1 MCALVFSNLGGALGK
16 KIAQIDKGQMRRV
29 LGVFDLFAV
38 GYGDLG
44 SSIYYALGITAMYSL
59 GATPLAL
66 LMAGVVFVCTALT
79 YAEMSSV
86 IPESGGSASFSRK
99 AFNDLISFIAGW
111 GLMLDYIVT
120 IAISAFSVA
129 PYLGYFFPILKEVA
143 PQIGFTVLIIFA
155 MLFLNIKGNKHSTRF
170 SVVLTFLTVFTQ
182 VVIIVIG
189 AVTIVNLPEFF
200 RHLKIN
206 GADHL
211 WSPTWTQFWHGVA
224 MAMVAYTGIESMSQL
239 SSEARN
245 PQKTVPRAIV
255 LAMGTLLI
263 MYLGIS
269 TIALS
274 AVTPQVLSTTYLMDP
289 IAGIVKALPI
299 GGALLG
305 PWVGLLAAVILIV
318 AANAGLIGASRLSFN
333 MGEYFQLPRMFYG
346 LHSKYKTPYVALIV
360 FAFLS
365 SLIVIASRGR
375 LDFLADLYNFGA
387 MLAFFCSH
395 ISLISHRIRFPKE
408 KRPFKSP
415 LNIPIGKGRSL
426 PITAILGALST
437 FCVWVLVVI
446 TKPQGRYLGLFW
458 IVIGLGMY
466 FYHRKRFNLPAASSV
481 EVQKIIV
488 NDFREVSIKKILLP
502 TRGHLATD
510 TVVIGCNLAKL
521 YDAELTIVH
530 IVEIPYMLP
539 INGPIPEKEAYSEA
553 VLNKAQA
560 IAVEKRINIHIK
572 MIRARSV
579 VKAILELVEKEGTD
593 LLVLGSRHQAS
604 LGPITEK
611 ILEKV
616 PCRVWICCPEDHK
629 LSNQMGILDN

>member
-1 MCALVFSNLGGALGK
+1 MGK

-66 LMAGVVFVCTALT
+66 LMAGLVFVCTALT

-99 AFNDLISFIAGW
+99 AFNDLISFVAGW

-129 PYLGYFFPILKEVA
+129 PYLGFFFPVLKEVI
-143 PQIGFTVLIIFA
+143 PQIAFTIFIILA
-155 MLFLNIKGNKHSTRF
+155 MLVLNIKGNKHSTRF
-170 SVVLTFLTVFTQ
+170 SMVLTLLTVFTQ
-182 VVIIVIG
+182 AIIVVIG
-189 AVTIVNLPEFF
+189 AATIVNLPEFI

-206 GADHL
+206 RGDLL
-211 WSPTWTQFWHGVA
+211 WSPTWSQFWHGVA

-239 SSEARN
+239 SSEAIN
-245 PQKTVPRAIV
+245 PKKTVPRAIV

-299 GGALLG
+299 GGAFLG

-333 MGEYFQLPRMFYG
+333 MGEYFQLPRRFYG
-346 LHSKYKTPYVALIV
+346 LHSRYKTPYVSLVV
-360 FAFLS
+360 FAVLS
-365 SLIVIASRGR
+365 SLIVISSRGR

-387 MLAFFCSH
+387 MLAFFSSH
-395 ISLISHRIRFPKE
+395 ISLISHRIRFPKI

-415 LNIPIGKGRSL
+415 LNIPIGRGRSI
-426 PITAILGALST
+426 PVTAILGALTTLS
-437 FCVWVLVVI
+437 VWVLVVI
-446 TKPQGRYLGLFW
+446 TKPQGRYLGLAW
-458 IVIGLGMY
+458 IIFGLAMY
-466 FYHRKRFNLPAASSV
+466 FRHRKQFNLSPTGSV
-481 EVQKIIV
+481 EVKRVIV
-488 NDFREVSIKKILLP
+488 KDFKEVSIKKILLP

-510 TVVIGCNLAKL
+510 TIVIGCNLAKL
-521 YDAELTIVH
+521 YDAELTIIHV
-530 IVEIPYMLP
+530 VEIPYMLP
-539 INGPIPEKEAYSEA
+539 IDAPVLEKEAYSEA
-553 VLNKAQA
+553 VLNRAQA
-560 IAVEKRINIHIK
+560 IAIEKHVNVQVK
-572 MIRARSV
+572 MVRARSV
-579 VKAILELVEKEGTD
+579 VKAILDLVEKEGTD
-593 LLVLGSRHQAS
+593 LLVLGSKHQSALGS
-604 LGPITEK
+604 LTEK
-611 ILEKV
+611 LLEKV

-629 LSNQMGILDN
+629 ISPQMSA